1 VVKFESPMFLLY
13 ITNSLCFP
21 ELQMWFVEITERFFS
36 SNPAF
41 QMMRETFPNPAPHEV
56 RFRWISQ

>member
-1 VVKFESPMFLLY
+1 MFLLY